1 MEKAS
6 SENDRSFFGKT
17 LFFYGRLAFSSRRD
31 AERFARERGFRVA
44 STLRETVDRIV
55 LGEGEPLA
63 QVRAR
68 LAAEFDE
75 RSRRAFELGT
85 LAVVSETQ
93 FWNELAATYPTD
105 APKSL
110 PTPRSSTPPLTP
122 EEPPRRSPNN
132 AFLFPEL
139 APSAAPRSFPSPS
152 PTPEAAPASGSEAE
166 PEPTLETLAELA
178 ATEQFGC
185 TPAALAELVGV
196 SIETVRRWRR
206 RGLLSPT
213 VEPGRL
219 PSFSTRAVLVA
230 KRLAFLCSTGLS
242 DEFVE
247 RRVAAFRD
255 FGADVESIILRL
267 TLSSDGRDVLLDGDA
282 GPVDFRGQRR
292 FDFGA
297 LPTDGSGPIP
307 PTPPFLSQAEEEIA
321 LAERLS
327 ERFETPI
334 QASEPLAPPPFLAFF
349 ADASTTVAPT
359 SPILPKSPVSPS
371 PSNPPSSPTRVEK
384 TPTKRVEFSAAPST
398 RFDFS
403 VSPFSDAEQ
412 TTRPVLAFDKAAR
425 ERWRDATKRRVVR
438 LCESAW
444 NLERE
449 GYWEEAVR
457 LYRGALLAGGLD
469 AGVCFRLGKLL
480 YLLGDFSAARE
491 RFYAT
496 LELDEDFVDARFE
509 LAKTLVALGEFD
521 DATAAFEGALAERP
535 NDPNV
540 RFELGKLYLR
550 LGRREAAVDEL
561 RQAAATLDD
570 EKIADDVRRLLF
582 SLARNDF

>member
-1 MEKAS
+1 MKNFS
-6 SENDRSFFGKT
+6 PENTRSLLGKT
-17 LFFYGRLAFSSRRD
+17 VFFYGRLAFSARRD
-31 AERFARERGFRVA
+31 AERFVRERGVKVA
-44 STLRETVDRIV
+44 ATLRETVDFIV

-63 QVRAR
+63 QARAR

-85 LAVVSETQ
+85 LVVVSETQ
-93 FWNELAATYPTD
+93 FWDDLSRTPSPSGAASAPFPSLFAATP
-105 APKSL
+105 
-110 PTPRSSTPPLTP
+110 SS
-122 EEPPRRSPNN
+122 EQAEKN

-139 APSAAPRSFPSPS
+139 AASPPSNAP
-152 PTPEAAPASGSEAE
+152 TDAE
-166 PEPTLETLAELA
+166 LEELA

-297 LPTDGSGPIP
+297 LPTDGSGPLP

-321 LAERLS
+321 LAERLAAPL
-327 ERFETPI
+327 EAPI
-334 QASEPLAPPPFLAFF
+334 QPSEPLAPPPFLAFF
-349 ADASTTVAPT
+349 ADSPTTVAPEPQPLA
-359 SPILPKSPVSPS
+359 SSALPP
-371 PSNPPSSPTRVEK
+371 
-384 TPTKRVEFSAAPST
+384 PTKRVEFSAAPST

-403 VSPFSDAEQ
+403 VSPFSAAEQ

-449 GYWEEAVR
+449 GYWEEAAR

>member
-1 MEKAS
+1 MENAS
-6 SENDRSFFGKT
+6 SENDRSLLGKT
-17 LFFYGRLAFSSRRD
+17 LFFYGRLAFSPRRD

-63 QVRAR
+63 QVRTR

-93 FWNELAATYPTD
+93 FWDELAATRPAD
-105 APKSL
+105 VPKSPNL
-110 PTPRSSTPPLTP
+110 APS
-122 EEPPRRSPNN
+122 EPSRRSVDA

-139 APSAAPRSFPSPS
+139 APSAENR
-152 PTPEAAPASGSEAE
+152 PTPETEAE
-166 PEPTLETLAELA
+166 AETDSEPTLETLEELA
-178 ATEQFGC
+178 ASEQFGC

-206 RGLLSPT
+206 RGLLSTT
-213 VEPGRL
+213 VENGRL

-255 FGADVESIILRL
+255 FGPDAESIILRL

-321 LAERLS
+321 LAERLVDLR
-327 ERFETPI
+327 EAPI
-334 QASEPLAPPPFLAFF
+334 QPSEPLEPPPFLAFF
-349 ADASTTVAPT
+349 ADAPTVAP
-359 SPILPKSPVSPS
+359 
-371 PSNPPSSPTRVEK
+371 SSRVASAPPTRVAK
-384 TPTKRVEFSAAPST
+384 APTKRIEFSAAPST

-425 ERWRDATKRRVVR
+425 DRWRDATKRRVVR

-449 GYWEEAVR
+449 GYWEEAAR

-521 DATAAFEGALAERP
+521 DAAAAFEGALAERP
-535 NDPNV
+535 DDPNV

-570 EKIADDVRRLLF
+570 EKIADDLRRLLF
-582 SLARNDF
+582 ALARDEF

>member
-1 MEKAS
+1 MENVS
-6 SENDRSFFGKT
+6 STDDRTLRGQT
-17 LFFYGRLAFSSRRD
+17 LFFYGRLAFSPRRD

-44 STLRETVDRIV
+44 ATLRETVDRIV

-68 LAAEFDE
+68 LAAEFDD

-93 FWNELAATYPTD
+93 FWKELAATYP
-105 APKSL
+105 AAQ
-110 PTPRSSTPPLTP
+110 PRSSVFSVASTPDAAP
-122 EEPPRRSPNN
+122 
-132 AFLFPEL
+132 ADGFLFPEL
-139 APSAAPRSFPSPS
+139 AASSAEPSVLAV
-152 PTPEAAPASGSEAE
+152 E
-166 PEPTLETLAELA
+166 PEPSLEALEELA
-178 ATEQFGC
+178 AAEKFGC

-206 RGLLSPT
+206 RGLLET
-213 VEPGRL
+213 TIENGRL

-247 RRVAAFRD
+247 RRVAAFREV
-255 FGADVESIILRL
+255 APDVESIILRL
-267 TLSSDGRDVLLDGDA
+267 TLSSDGRDVLFDGDA

-297 LPTDGSGPIP
+297 LPTDGSGPLP
-307 PTPPFLSQAEEEIA
+307 PTPPFLSPAEEEIA
-321 LAERLS
+321 TV
-327 ERFETPI
+327 ERFASLAAPSE
-334 QASEPLAPPPFLAFF
+334 ASEPLAPPPFLAFF
-349 ADASTTVAPT
+349 ADAPTQTAPSLPT
-359 SPILPKSPVSPS
+359 PPVLSPQ
-371 PSNPPSSPTRVEK
+371 PP
-384 TPTKRVEFSAAPST
+384 KRVEFSAAPST

-403 VSPFSDAEQ
+403 TSPFAAGQ
-412 TTRPVLAFDKAAR
+412 TTRPVLAFDKDAR

-449 GYWEEAVR
+449 GYWEEAAR

-496 LELDEDFVDARFE
+496 LELDEDFADARFE
-509 LAKTLVALGEFD
+509 LAKTLVALGELD
-521 DATAAFEGALAERP
+521 DAAAAFEGAVADRP

-550 LGRREAAVDEL
+550 LGRRAAAIDEL

-570 EKIADDVRRLLF
+570 EKLAEDVRRLLF
-582 SLARNDF
+582 ALARNEF

>member
-1 MEKAS
+1 MKNAS
-6 SENDRSFFGKT
+6 SENDRSLGGQT

-63 QVRAR
+63 QVRTR

-105 APKSL
+105 AP
-110 PTPRSSTPPLTP
+110 PSTP
-122 EEPPRRSPNN
+122 EASPRRSPNA

-139 APSAAPRSFPSPS
+139 APSADAENRPTSKMETDSEPSL
-152 PTPEAAPASGSEAE
+152 EA
-166 PEPTLETLAELA
+166 LEELA

-206 RGLLSPT
+206 RGLLSTT

-247 RRVAAFRD
+247 RRVDAFRD
-255 FGADVESIILRL
+255 FGADAESIILRL

-297 LPTDGSGPIP
+297 LPTDGSGPLP

-349 ADASTTVAPT
+349 ADASTPNPPNL
-359 SPILPKSPVSPS
+359 SSSLNSPS
-371 PSNPPSSPTRVEK
+371 PPNRPNPPLPPAPPTRVEK
-384 TPTKRVEFSAAPST
+384 APTKRVEFSAAPST

-449 GYWEEAVR
+449 GYWEEAAR

-480 YLLGDFSAARE
+480 YLLGDFAAARE

-521 DATAAFEGALAERP
+521 DAAAAFEGALAERP
-535 NDPNV
+535 DDPNV

-550 LGRREAAVDEL
+550 LGRREAAIDEL

-582 SLARNDF
+582 ALARNDF

>member
-1 MEKAS
+1 MENAS
-6 SENDRSFFGKT
+6 PENGRSLFGKT
-17 LFFYGRLAFSSRRD
+17 LFFYGRLAFSPRRD

-85 LAVVSETQ
+85 LVLVSETQ

-105 APKSL
+105 APKSP

-122 EEPPRRSPNN
+122 EEAPRRSPND

-139 APSAAPRSFPSPS
+139 APSVVGAKS
-152 PTPEAAPASGSEAE
+152 E
-166 PEPTLETLAELA
+166 PESEPSLETLEELA

-206 RGLLSPT
+206 RGLLSTT
-213 VEPGRL
+213 VENGRL

-255 FGADVESIILRL
+255 FGPDAESIILRL

-297 LPTDGSGPIP
+297 LPTDGSGPLP
-307 PTPPFLSQAEEEIA
+307 PTPPFLSPAEEEIA
-321 LAERLS
+321 TLERFA

-334 QASEPLAPPPFLAFF
+334 QPSEPLEPPPFLAFF
-349 ADASTTVAPT
+349 ADAPT
-359 SPILPKSPVSPS
+359 
-371 PSNPPSSPTRVEK
+371 SNPPNLPNSPSSPLPPAPPTRVEK

-449 GYWEEAVR
+449 GYWEEAAR

-535 NDPNV
+535 DDPNV

-550 LGRREAAVDEL
+550 LGRREAAIDEL

>member
-1 MEKAS
+1 MENAS
-6 SENDRSFFGKT
+6 SENDRSLLGKT
-17 LFFYGRLAFSSRRD
+17 LFFYGRLAFSPRRD

-85 LAVVSETQ
+85 LDVVSETR
-93 FWNELAATYPTD
+93 FWDELAATYPAD
-105 APKSL
+105 APKT
-110 PTPRSSTPPLTP
+110 PTLAP
-122 EEPPRRSPNN
+122 EEPSRRTDSG

-139 APSAAPRSFPSPS
+139 APSAAPRSVP
-152 PTPEAAPASGSEAE
+152 PTPPEPGSKAE
-166 PEPTLETLAELA
+166 SEPTLETLEELA
-178 ATEQFGC
+178 ATERFGC

-206 RGLLSPT
+206 RGLLSTT
-213 VEPGRL
+213 VENGRL

-255 FGADVESIILRL
+255 FGPDAESIILRL

-297 LPTDGSGPIP
+297 LPTDGSGPLP

-321 LAERLS
+321 LAERLAD
-327 ERFETPI
+327 RFETPI

-349 ADASTTVAPT
+349 ADAPT
-359 SPILPKSPVSPS
+359 LGT
-371 PSNPPSSPTRVEK
+371 PSSPVAPAPSTRAPQTP
-384 TPTKRVEFSAAPST
+384 TPTKRIEFSTAPST

-412 TTRPVLAFDKAAR
+412 TTRPVLAFDKNAR

-449 GYWEEAVR
+449 GYWEEAAR

-509 LAKTLVALGEFD
+509 LAKTLVSLGEFD
-521 DATAAFEGALAERP
+521 DAVAAFEGALAERP
-535 NDPNV
+535 DDPNV